1 MNKNTTKKSPS
12 IVYYLLENKAITIG
26 TVCILAFILKLGL
39 ALSFS
44 AVGGISDSIGKALE
58 FASIVSASVI
68 AVLIFFKDAVN
79 QQIVKAILQKEHV
92 TVFGLGEFNRAL
104 LNSEMAANNP
114 RYVIFEKNKQNDKL
128 DLFRKF
134 GMGVVAGDVFNDKKL
149 AILNFETMQ
158 SGVIALGND
167 RLNVELATIIIE
179 QYKQD
184 KRSTPL
190 KLVVHI
196 INQDLNA
203 LFHQNF
209 INPNNAKNETLQLD
223 IQTFSFYE
231 EAAETFFKDN
241 FVDGAGR
248 EIIDS
253 DEEYHIVVAG
263 DGELAL
269 NLINITAKIA
279 HLPNENK
286 LTIHLV
292 DNQASAFKEKVIK
305 RYPGILNVLA
315 LEAVNCD
322 RQTLSYFENDAL
334 WFKDNL
340 THVVVC
346 YDDEGRNLSI
356 AADLFNK
363 TYLEKSVDETLT
375 TRISFASFN
384 NYNMSKIID
393 ADKGSFKQFY
403 TFADVKNICTRKNVL
418 DEQHELI
425 AKLIHKGYANKY
437 KPEMLPDLNDP
448 NVQTEINTGWYN
460 TANLHK
466 KLSNKSQSL
475 HIDMKLKAL
484 GLKKVKVDGVSS
496 EKLLI
501 LNQELFK
508 PIIYSNSGDLTEDKI
523 IEYSLELDKCYAD
536 EDYEIKYFPT
546 EYICLLEKLIRAEH
560 NRWNAF
566 HYLNG
571 WKYSDIPT
579 KNDEEKDN
587 KKKKKHHA
595 CLKPLADFTEPELQ
609 LTIIYDLYSILYIP
623 NYLANAGYEI
633 KECSVNTHA
642 EPILN
647 GKDKTF
653 NAN

>member
-1 MNKNTTKKSPS
+1 MNDLPSSSTQKKSPS
-12 IVYYLLENKAITIG
+12 IVYTLLENKAITIAI
-26 TVCILAFILKLGL
+26 VCISAFILRFVMDSPFPKGMTN
-39 ALSFS
+39 S
-44 AVGGISDSIGKALE
+44 VGSALE

-68 AVLIFFKDAVN
+68 AVLIYFKDAVN
-79 QQIVKAILQKEHV
+79 QQIVKRLLKREHI
-92 TVFGLGEFNRAL
+92 TVFGLGEFNSAL
-104 LNSEMAANNP
+104 LSNEMAVNNNA
-114 RYVIFEKNKQNDKL
+114 YVIFEKSKQNDKL

-134 GMGVVAGDVFNDKKL
+134 GMGVVEGDVFSDEKL
-149 AILNFETMQ
+149 EILNFDTMQ
-158 SGVIALGND
+158 SGVISLGND
-167 RLNVELATIIIE
+167 RSNVELATLII
-179 QYKQD
+179 QLYKERVKKEIAED
-184 KRSTPL
+184 KCIRPL

-209 INPNNAKNETLQLD
+209 INPNNVENETLQLD

-231 EAAETFFKDN
+231 EAAEAFFEGN
-241 FVDGAGR
+241 FVDGEGR

-253 DEEYHIVVAG
+253 NDDYHIVVAG

-269 NLINITAKIA
+269 NIIYLTAKLA

-292 DNQASAFKEKVIK
+292 DVQASAFKEKVIK

-322 RQTLSYFENDAL
+322 CHTLSYFENDAL

-363 TYLEKSVDETLT
+363 TYLEKAVDETLK

-393 ADKGSFKQFY
+393 ADKGSFKQFF
-403 TFADVKNICTRKNVL
+403 TFADVKNICTRENVL

-425 AKLIHKGYANKY
+425 AKLVNHQYAEEY
-437 KPEMLPDLNDP
+437 LPTAQYNLSDLSTLD
-448 NVQTEINTGWYN
+448 EINRKWYN
-460 TANLHK
+460 TLK
-466 KLSNKSQSL
+466 LSDKLSNKSQSL

-484 GLKKVKVDGVSS
+484 GFLKIKSDKTAND
-496 EKLLI
+496 LLT
-501 LNQELFK
+501 LNLDLFHGALKSDRELLGL
-508 PIIYSNSGDLTEDKI
+508 SNEFI
-523 IEYSLELDKCYAD
+523 QAYSLELPKLWQ
-536 EDYEIKYFPT
+536 EGGEPINISYFPH
-546 EYICLLEKLIRAEH
+546 EYSCMLEKLIRAEH

-571 WKYSDIPT
+571 WKYNET
-579 KNDEEKDN
+579 KSKA
-587 KKKKKHHA
+587 KKQHD
-595 CLKPLADFTEPELQ
+595 CLKPLSEFVKPEHK
-609 LTIIYDLYSILYIP
+609 LTVIYDLYATLYIP

-633 KECSVNTHA
+633 QLIK
-642 EPILN
+642 
-647 GKDKTF
+647 
-653 NAN
+653 

>member
-1 MNKNTTKKSPS
+1 MNVNHNKKYPS
-12 IVYYLLENKAITIG
+12 IVYYLLENKAITIA
-26 TVCILAFILKLGL
+26 TVCILAFILRFVMDSPFPKGMTN
-39 ALSFS
+39 S
-44 AVGGISDSIGKALE
+44 VGSALE

-68 AVLIFFKDAVN
+68 AILIYFKDSVN
-79 QQIVKAILQKEHV
+79 QRIVKAILQKEHI
-92 TVFGLGEFNRAL
+92 TVFGLGEFNSAL
-104 LNSEMAANNP
+104 LNNEMAANSSA
-114 RYVIFEKNKQNDKL
+114 YVIFEKNKQNDKL
-128 DLFRKF
+128 DLFKKF
-134 GMGVVAGDVFNDKKL
+134 GMGVVEGDVFNDKKL
-149 AILNFETMQ
+149 EILNFVTMQ

-167 RLNVELATIIIE
+167 RLNVELATLIIE

-209 INPNNAKNETLQLD
+209 INPNNAENETLQLD

-231 EAAETFFKDN
+231 EAAEAFLKGN
-241 FVDGAGR
+241 FIDGEGR

-253 DEEYHIVVAG
+253 DDDYNIVVAG

-269 NLINITAKIA
+269 NIIYLTAKLA

-292 DNQASAFKEKVIK
+292 DNQASAFKERVIK

-315 LEAVNCD
+315 LEAVNCNCH
-322 RQTLSYFENDAL
+322 TLSYFQNDDL

-346 YDDEGRNLSI
+346 YDDEGLNLSI
-356 AADLFNK
+356 TADLFNK
-363 TYLEKSVDETLT
+363 TYLAKATDGELT

-393 ADKGSFKQFY
+393 ADKGSFKQFF
-403 TFADVKNICTRKNVL
+403 TFADVKNICTRENVL

-425 AKLIHKGYANKY
+425 AKLVNHQYAEEYLPTAQYNLSDPSTLEAINNK
-437 KPEMLPDLNDP
+437 
-448 NVQTEINTGWYN
+448 WYN
-460 TANLHK
+460 TLK
-466 KLSNKSQSL
+466 LSDKLSNKAQSL

-484 GLKKVKVDGVSS
+484 GLQKVESDKTAND
-496 EKLLI
+496 LLT
-501 LNQELFK
+501 LNLALFHGTLKSDRELLGLSDEF
-508 PIIYSNSGDLTEDKI
+508 IQV
-523 IEYSLELDKCYAD
+523 YSLELPKLW
-536 EDYEIKYFPT
+536 EEGREPIKIRYFPN
-546 EYICLLEKLIRAEH
+546 EYSCMLEKLIRSEH

-571 WKYSDIPT
+571 WQYNEIKSKPKKQHNCLMPLSDF
-579 KNDEEKDN
+579 
-587 KKKKKHHA
+587 
-595 CLKPLADFTEPELQ
+595 LKLEHQ
-609 LTIIYDLYSILYIP
+609 LTVIYDLYAILYIP

-633 KECSVNTHA
+633 K
-642 EPILN
+642 LL
-647 GKDKTF
+647 K
-653 NAN
+653 